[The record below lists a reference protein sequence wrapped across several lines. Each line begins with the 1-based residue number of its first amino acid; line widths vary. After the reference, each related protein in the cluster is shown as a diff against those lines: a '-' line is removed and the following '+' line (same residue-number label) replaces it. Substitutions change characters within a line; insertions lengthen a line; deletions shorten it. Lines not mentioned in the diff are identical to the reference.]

1 MQFRGALFAQPNDDS
16 RRVDPIE
23 GAYLLGHLDRVIAL
37 QALQRL
43 DEKHSVV
50 EISVG

>member
-1 MQFRGALFAQPNDDS
+1 MQFRGTLLTQPDNNS
-16 RRVDPIE
+16 RSIDPIE
-23 GAYLLGHLDRVIAL
+23 WAYLLGHLDRVIAL